1 MNYNDTLDVYLFL
14 QTCHQSCESISSNT
28 FDIYSFLQT
37 VGIIAAFILSL
48 VAFFK
53 SGKGVKINASQQ
65 IAQYHRELWLEYCRN
80 EKLSRIFKKQ
90 TGVFELIVVT
100 EQEKQFTNLVFIHM
114 GESFSAT
121 KKRFTYKI
129 DGLDDDIADFLSYP
143 IPQKVWQ
150 EYSPYYDK
158 SFVKYVNKIIAKRDL
173 KK

>member
-1 MNYNDTLDVYLFL
+1 MQQKHYCWQKCVNYHLKMNCNDTLD
-14 QTCHQSCESISSNT
+14 
-28 FDIYSFLQT
+28 IYSLLQT

-48 VAFFK
+48 IAFFK

-65 IAQYHRELWLEYCRN
+65 IAQYHRELWLEFCRN

-90 TGVFELIVVT
+90 TDTFDLILVT
-100 EQEKQFTNLVFIHM
+100 DQERQFINLVFIHM

-121 KKRFTYKI
+121 RKRFTYKI

-150 EYSPYYDK
+150 ENSPYYDK
-158 SFVKYVNKIIAKRDL
+158 SFVEYVNKIITKDIENT
-173 KK
+173 